1 MNTIFD
7 IEQKQDSPE
16 KLAAVAGIPERFYIN
31 ADEFNDVTLKAV
43 ESAVENVK
51 IELFWSNKPEHIV
64 QNFAG
69 ISRVQQLVLKFNDVW
84 MLENTDEVA
93 LLIDRYK
100 SKRTVRT
107 SESKFKGSGFKHGI
121 FPDAQNP
128 KRPSEIVISEKETIL
143 KMGQPF
149 YFHKIV
155 DTTSQ
160 IRTRGAGGK
169 NHTSDKNRAWQ
180 YLQFRI
186 RVKKGDK
193 IYYSKPLATIQM
205 ICDRWYND
213 GENQKISISYKLV

>member
-1 MNTIFD
+1 MSNSVFD
-7 IEQKQDSPE
+7 IEQKQDSAE
-16 KLAAVAGIPERFYIN
+16 KLLAVADKETKYILF
-31 ADEFNDVTLKAV
+31 ADEFNDVARKAV
-43 ESAVENVK
+43 EAAVENVK

-69 ISRVQQLVLKFNDVW
+69 ISTVQQLILKFNDVW
-84 MLENTDEVA
+84 MLENTGEVT

-100 SKRTVRT
+100 PKRTVRT
-107 SESKFKGSGFKHGI
+107 NGKFKGSGFKHGI
-121 FPDAQNP
+121 YPDVENP
-128 KRPSEIVISEKETIL
+128 KRPSEILITEKETIL

-155 DTTSQ
+155 DPTSE

-169 NHTSDKNRAWQ
+169 SHTSDKNRAWQ

-186 RVKKGDK
+186 RVKKGNK
-193 IYYSKPLATIQM
+193 TYFSKPLATIQM

-213 GENQKISISYKLV
+213 GNNQKISISYKLV

>member
-1 MNTIFD
+1 MNTVFD
-7 IEQKQDSPE
+7 IEQKQDSAE
-16 KLAAVAGIPERFYIN
+16 KLAAVANKETKYILF
-31 ADEFNDVTLKAV
+31 ADEFNDVARKAV

-64 QNFAG
+64 KNFAG
-69 ISRVQQLVLKFNDVW
+69 ISTVQQLVLKFNDVW
-84 MLENTDEVA
+84 MLENTDEVT

-107 SESKFKGSGFKHGI
+107 YGKFKGSGFKHGI
-121 FPDAQNP
+121 YPDVENP
-128 KRPSEIVISEKETIL
+128 KRPSEILITEKETIL

-155 DTTSQ
+155 DPTSE

-169 NHTSDKNRAWQ
+169 SHTSDKNRAWQ

-186 RVKKGDK
+186 RVKKGNK
-193 IYYSKPLATIQM
+193 TYFSKPLATIQM
-205 ICDRWYND
+205 ICDRLYND
-213 GENQKISISYKLV
+213 GNNQKISISYKLV

>member
-1 MNTIFD
+1 MSTVFD

-16 KLAAVAGIPERFYIN
+16 KLAAVVGIPERFYIN
-31 ADEFNDVTLKAV
+31 ADEFNDVARKAV
-43 ESAVENVK
+43 EAAVENVK

-69 ISRVQQLVLKFNDVW
+69 ISTVQQLILKFNDVW
-84 MLENTDEVA
+84 MLENTDEVT

-121 FPDAQNP
+121 YPDVENP
-128 KRPSEIVISEKETIL
+128 KRPSEIVITEKETIL

-169 NHTSDKNRAWQ
+169 SHTSDKNRAWQ

-186 RVKKGDK
+186 RVKKGNK
-193 IYYSKPLATIQM
+193 TYFSKPLATIQM

>member
-1 MNTIFD
+1 MNTVFD
-7 IEQKQDSPE
+7 IEQKQNSPE
-16 KLAAVAGIPERFYIN
+16 KEAAVVGVPEKFYVDDWELN
-31 ADEFNDVTLKAV
+31 AVNRKAV

-64 QNFAG
+64 QNFNG
-69 ISRVQQLVLKFNDVW
+69 ISTVQQLVLKFNDVW
-84 MLENTDEVA
+84 MLENTDEVC

-121 FPDAQNP
+121 FPDEQNP
-128 KRPSEIVISEKETIL
+128 KRPSEIVITDKETIL
-143 KMGQPF
+143 KMGQPY

-155 DTTSQ
+155 DTTSE

-169 NHTSDKNRAWQ
+169 SHTSDKNRAWQ

-186 RVKKGDK
+186 RVKKGNK
-193 IYYSKPLATIQM
+193 TYFSKPLETIQM

-213 GENQKISISYKLV
+213 GDNQKISISYKLV

>member
-1 MNTIFD
+1 MNTVFD
-7 IEQKQDSPE
+7 IEQKQDSAE
-16 KLAAVAGIPERFYIN
+16 KLAAVADKETKYILF
-31 ADEFNDVTLKAV
+31 AGEFNDVARKAV
-43 ESAVENVK
+43 EAAVENVK

-69 ISRVQQLVLKFNDVW
+69 ISTVQQLVLKFNDVW
-84 MLENTDEVA
+84 MLENTDEVT

-128 KRPSEIVISEKETIL
+128 KRPSEIVISDKETIL

-169 NHTSDKNRAWQ
+169 SHTSDKNRAWQ

-186 RVKKGDK
+186 RVKKGNK
-193 IYYSKPLATIQM
+193 TYFSKPLATIQM

-213 GENQKISISYKLV
+213 GDNQKISISYKLV